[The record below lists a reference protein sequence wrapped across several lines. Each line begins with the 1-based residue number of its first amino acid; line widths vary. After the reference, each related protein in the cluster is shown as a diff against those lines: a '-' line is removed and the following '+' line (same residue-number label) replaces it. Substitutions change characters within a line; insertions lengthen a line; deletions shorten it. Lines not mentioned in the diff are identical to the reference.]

1 MHLNPVHQSVKSCV
15 RYLCRALARLQ
26 ISSLSFALCW
36 TVLNALFTRTAIISC
51 DWHEKSCRIYFHAT
65 AFSHAF
71 ATFPVFKWCWYSK
84 TFDVFLLQTHDL
96 QNGNVRLQNPTVF
109 CFRSASLCSLCYHVT
124 CLRASQNAMFFHG
137 QALYGLLVNF
147 HYI

>member
-1 MHLNPVHQSVKSCV
+1 MLFVFHNTFSIIQKESCPDGFSCQFSQLKQGI
-15 RYLCRALARLQ
+15 YLIWLKHYK
-26 ISSLSFALCW
+26 
-36 TVLNALFTRTAIISC
+36 VISC